1 MAERKVKTLSER
13 VKEGLTVEGDCLV
26 WKGAMSGNTPVI
38 SKRRDD
44 GTYRNVSV
52 RFLLARK
59 KFENITERTRLKT
72 SCGNPRCVKREHI
85 ELGTMVNKERRVR
98 SGSPKVN
105 MKMNKEVF
113 TLAISMTA
121 DVMAEKVN
129 YSAAAIRNVLKMNT
143 AMYPYFNL
151 QLGQLRDVDAIRN
164 DDRSDSVIMDEH
176 RISPFALAFIK
187 ENKEYRIADEE
198 LYLKLLDE
206 CEVHNDHLIW
216 NGEFQGKT
224 PITRAFKHGRKVDGL
239 FLSAV
244 RGGNFQ
250 EIELTCSC
258 GYDGCV
264 NPYHFNTGEIKD
276 EVAE

>member
-224 PITRAFKHGRKVDGL
+224 PITRAFKRGRKVDGL